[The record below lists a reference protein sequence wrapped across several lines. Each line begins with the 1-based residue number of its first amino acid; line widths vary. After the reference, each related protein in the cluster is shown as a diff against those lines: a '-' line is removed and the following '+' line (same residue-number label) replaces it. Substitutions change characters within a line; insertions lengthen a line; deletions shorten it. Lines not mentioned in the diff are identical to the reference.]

1 MSLAEDIKVAN
12 ICKIQEFLL
21 NKEPHLL
28 ELYLDDVL
36 QFAINRSAEVRKTI
50 TGFIEEAGLINS
62 FIITYNIYKKNM
74 QYFFI
79 ILKLFFK
86 YFVIFFLE

>member
-1 MSLAEDIKVAN
+1 MCVQIVEWMNEASMSLAEEVKVAN

-36 QFAINRSAEVRKTI
+36 QFSINRSAEVRKTI
-50 TGFIEEAGLINS
+50 TGFIEEAGLLSIN
-62 FIITYNIYKKNM
+62 FIYYRIHPC
-74 QYFFI
+74 
-79 ILKLFFK
+79 L
-86 YFVIFFLE
+86 

>member
-1 MSLAEDIKVAN
+1 MSLAEDVKVTN

-50 TGFIEEAGLINS
+50 TGFIEEAGLILLKS
-62 FIITYNIYKKNM
+62 FIS
-74 QYFFI
+74 Q
-79 ILKLFFK
+79 
-86 YFVIFFLE
+86 

>member
-50 TGFIEEAGLINS
+50 TGFIEEAGLILNL
-62 FIITYNIYKKNM
+62 FIITHNSYNKNM

-79 ILKLFFK
+79 YFIIYNIYNIL
-86 YFVIFFLE
+86 

>member
-50 TGFIEEAGLINS
+50 TGFIEEAGLISLNS

-74 QYFFI
+74 QYFFHYIKI
-79 ILKLFFK
+79 IF
-86 YFVIFFLE
+86 